1 MGWLRWRRLA
11 ALALAALVALSL
23 PGCKAGTQDE
33 KESPTVEKENVTV
46 DNTGLD
52 GFYTMV
58 TQSDLAQEA
67 HPLSDVTKILCYE
80 NQSMRSLYTF
90 AIDIAGRGVFT
101 EPNLSSSLDR
111 REPNYHMTDADV
123 DEVLA
128 ILERNDVLAWN
139 PEYGD
144 VQTYQDGVMDG
155 GGGWA
160 LYLQYSDNT
169 VSHFCGT
176 GSMYEGGHPDT
187 YGSFI
192 KELTDFVDSK
202 K

>member
-1 MGWLRWRRLA
+1 MGWPRLMV
-11 ALALAALVALSL
+11 LALAALVALSL
-23 PGCKAGTQDE
+23 PGCRAGTQDE
-33 KESPTVEKENVTV
+33 KENPTVEKEDVAV
-46 DNTGLD
+46 DNTELY

-58 TQSDLAQEA
+58 TQSDLAQEP
-67 HPLSDVTKILCYE
+67 HPLSDVTKVLCYE
-80 NQSMRSLYTF
+80 SSNTLVLYTF
-90 AIDIAGRGVFT
+90 AIDIAGKGMFI
-101 EPNLSSSLDR
+101 EPIINSMLDYY
-111 REPNYHMTDADV
+111 EPDYHMTDADV

-144 VQTYQDGVMDG
+144 MTSPGEGAVDGW
-155 GGGWA
+155 GGWA

-169 VSHFCGT
+169 VSHFCGNAE
-176 GSMYEGGHPDT
+176 YPDT

-192 KELTDFVDSK
+192 EELTDFVDSK